1 MSFIF
6 TETEGMVGAGAATAG
21 LAATTAGLAG
31 PAAAAAAVLPP
42 GLDEISAVNAV
53 RIGEH
58 AGQVAA
64 MLGMA
69 STIKELYGTSV
80 MMSGATYTLTD
91 LMAQASIAA
100 VAAV

>member
-31 PAAAAAAVLPP
+31 PAAA
-42 GLDEISAVNAV
+42 
-53 RIGEH
+53 
-58 AGQVAA
+58 AA